1 MLQSSIENT
10 LTRILSVGSFTIT
23 IFIWMSGLTDPV
35 NAPKLAL
42 LGGVGI
48 SSLGLIVVFYG
59 RALLQ
64 QSRYHVILSAAFVL
78 AMINSII
85 ASPSPLVQNVYGV
98 FGRNTGFLTYF
109 LLTVIFLAST
119 LYAKW
124 KNIKSLMLA
133 LLSAGVVNSFYCAW
147 VLAFGDPV
155 NWDNPYGKILGTFGN
170 PNFISA
176 FLGMFFAALIAVAL
190 DSRTK
195 NWVRLL
201 SLIASFIVIFEI
213 RKSHAIQGMVVA
225 AVGLM
230 IVLLMF
236 LHTKLQKW
244 IITGGFIVL
253 AAALSFVAAMGTLQ
267 KGPFT
272 FLYKKSVSLRGTYWE
287 TAWDIGNSRP
297 LFGVG
302 MDSYIDAY
310 RRFRPERALIDTP
323 GISVTSNAAHNV
335 FLDFFA
341 SGGYPLA
348 IAYIL
353 VVSTGAVAIL
363 KVFVRLKHF
372 DWVFVSMAAAWT
384 GYQIQSIVSINQIGL
399 AIWGWLL
406 TGALVAYARI
416 SPEISTQTNAIESAE
431 KIKKSKAKKTSSKN
445 EIFSPQLVAGIGL
458 VIGLF
463 FASAPVSADSK
474 WYLAISTKNYSNFE
488 KSLSPGLYNPQNSYK
503 YGQAINLIQNSQLF
517 DQSYFYA
524 KQATDFNPEF
534 FEAWKQLYFQPR
546 ATVGDKALAIK
557 RMKMLDPLNPDVTS
571 NQ

>member
-1 MLQSSIENT
+1 MLQSSVENT
-10 LTRILSVGSFTIT
+10 LVKILSVGSFIIT
-23 IFIWMSGLTDPV
+23 VFLWMSGLTDPV

-48 SSLGLIVVFYG
+48 SSFGVIVVFYR
-59 RALLQ
+59 RALFQ
-64 QSRYHVILSAAFVL
+64 QSLYLVIFSVAFLL
-78 AMINSII
+78 AMVNSIV

-98 FGRNTGFLTYF
+98 FGRNTGFLNYF
-109 LLTVIFLAST
+109 LLTIIFLAST
-119 LYAKW
+119 LLTKW
-124 KNIKSLMLA
+124 ESIKSIILA
-133 LLSAGVVNSFYCAW
+133 LLAAGVVNSVYCAW
-147 VLAFGDPV
+147 VLAFGDPL

-170 PNFISA
+170 PDFISA
-176 FLGMFFAALIAVAL
+176 FLGMFFAVLIAVAL
-190 DSRTK
+190 DSRIK
-195 NWVRLL
+195 KWLRLL
-201 SLIASFIVIFEI
+201 SLIASFIVILEI
-213 RKSHAIQGMVVA
+213 RKSHAIQGLVVA
-225 AVGLM
+225 AVGLI
-230 IVLLMF
+230 IVLMMF
-236 LHTKLQKW
+236 LHTRLQKW
-244 IITGGFIVL
+244 VFTGGYIVL
-253 AAALSFVAAMGTLQ
+253 AAALSIFAAMGTLQ

-272 FLYKKSVSLRGTYWE
+272 FLYKKSVSLRGSYWE

-297 LFGVG
+297 FFGVG
-302 MDSYIDAY
+302 MDSYIDSY

-348 IAYIL
+348 LAYIL
-353 VVSTGAVAIL
+353 VVSTGAIAIL
-363 KVFVRLKHF
+363 KVFVRMKQF

-399 AIWGWLL
+399 AVWGWLL

-416 SPEISTQTNAIESAE
+416 SPKISTETNAIASAE
-431 KIKKSKAKKTSSKN
+431 KIKKSKARKTSPGY
-445 EIFSPQLVAGIGL
+445 EIFSPQLIAGIGL
-458 VIGLF
+458 VIGLLL
-463 FASAPVSADSK
+463 ASAPVSADSK

-488 KSLSPGLYNPQNSYK
+488 KSLSSGLYNPQNSYK

-524 KQATDFNPEF
+524 KQATDFNPEY
-534 FEAWKQLYFQPR
+534 FEAWKQLYFQPK
-546 ATVGDKALAIK
+546 ATAGEKALAIK